1 MSFTKFQC
9 SEIADILGST
19 IPIEEE
25 EKRIHLEI
33 CMNLAKKFERT
44 CLRFNKEK
52 FLAMCGWAK
61 TREQLDIDMKIWRN
75 FKGKRIIKEKEEEE
89 NNGENNNPDGY
100 EENYGIIE
108 NNREDK

>member
-1 MSFTKFQC
+1 
-9 SEIADILGST
+9 
-19 IPIEEE
+19 
-25 EKRIHLEI
+25 
-33 CMNLAKKFERT
+33 
-44 CLRFNKEK
+44 
-52 FLAMCGWAK
+52 MCGWAK